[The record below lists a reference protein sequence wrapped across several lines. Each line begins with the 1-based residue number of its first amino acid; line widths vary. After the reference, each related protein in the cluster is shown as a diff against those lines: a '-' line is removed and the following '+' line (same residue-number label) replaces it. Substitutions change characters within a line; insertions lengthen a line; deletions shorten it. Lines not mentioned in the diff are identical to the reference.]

1 MLSHPK
7 VGTEDEG
14 LDLARMRRERQAR
27 LRSEMEQRGVGAL
40 VLLGTS
46 AVQYAVG
53 AGHVVADASHA
64 ASERVIAVMVAGDE
78 LPHLYTPYPE
88 GCPAELVNGHC
99 HPPLYPASDEG
110 AAALFAAVAEVA
122 GGRVEGALAVDDMT
136 APMYIGAPGILG
148 SVPVVDAGELLAAAK
163 IVKTA
168 DEIECIRRAQ
178 RINEVAMYD
187 VEAMLRPGVRQSELT
202 GVFLRR
208 IFELG
213 ATGNWIDPIFQPMA
227 PSIAAGPYTTN
238 SDVAFPLCSTDRILS
253 EGDVVWVDSGVDY
266 HGYASDFGTTWLVS
280 ARPEPTARQRSQFE
294 RWKAV
299 VEATLSVTRPGATGA
314 DLTKAAIEANDGA
327 VPWLEHF
334 YLIHGIGTFSA
345 EMPLIGS
352 HLGPDFD
359 ASITLVP
366 GMVMVLEP
374 VIWEDG
380 HGGYRFEEIVA
391 VTEDGYLPLGN
402 YPYSPFE

>member
-1 MLSHPK
+1 MLSHAR

-14 LDLARMRRERQAR
+14 LDLSRMRRERRVR

-53 AGHVVADASHA
+53 ASHVLADGSHA
-64 ASERVIAVMVAGDE
+64 VSERVIAVMVAGDE
-78 LPHLYTPYPE
+78 LPHLYTPYPD
-88 GCPAELVNGHC
+88 GCPTELVGSHC
-99 HPPLYPASDEG
+99 HPPLHPGSPEG
-110 AAALFAAVAEVA
+110 AVALFTAVAEVA
-122 GGRVEGALAVDDMT
+122 GGRVEGALAVDEMT
-136 APMYIGAPGILG
+136 APMYVCVSRILG
-148 SVPVVDAGELLAAAK
+148 DVPVVDAGEPLAAAK
-163 IVKTA
+163 TVKTA

-227 PSIAAGPYTTN
+227 LSIAAGPYTTN
-238 SDVAFPLCSTDRILS
+238 GDVAFPLCSTDRILS

-266 HGYASDFGTTWLVS
+266 FGYASDFGTTWLVND
-280 ARPEPTARQRSQFE
+280 RPEPTARQRSQFE

-334 YLIHGIGTFSA
+334 YLIHGIGTSSA
-345 EMPLIGS
+345 ETPLIGS
-352 HLGPDFD
+352 HLGPEFD
-359 ASITLVP
+359 AGITLAP
-366 GMVMVLEP
+366 GMVLVLEP

-380 HGGYRFEEIVA
+380 YGGYRFEEIVA
-391 VTEDGYLPLGN
+391 VTEHGYLPLGN